1 MNRNRL
7 ARRTATAAAALIS
20 LGLVAAAP
28 SASAAEGTTSLAT
41 VLTSGNQGFD
51 KDYADYDVLTAAVL
65 AVLKAKPDSPV
76 KVLTEGGTALTA
88 FIPTDKAFMNLATA
102 LGGKKVTT
110 EAAAFA
116 TVAGL
121 GIPTVE
127 KVLQYH
133 VVPGKAIMAADALKA
148 NGAKLKSALPGKT
161 IGVVVVESPAS
172 ITLVD
177 YSKKLPNPKVIL
189 SKVDINEG
197 NMQIAHGIDAVLM
210 PTE

>member
-28 SASAAEGTTSLAT
+28 SANAAEGTTSLAT

-51 KDYADYDVLTAAVL
+51 KDTADYDVLTAAIL

-161 IGVVVVESPAS
+161 IGVVVVETPAS

-177 YSKKLPNPKVIL
+177 YNKKLPNPKVIL

-210 PTE
+210 PTK